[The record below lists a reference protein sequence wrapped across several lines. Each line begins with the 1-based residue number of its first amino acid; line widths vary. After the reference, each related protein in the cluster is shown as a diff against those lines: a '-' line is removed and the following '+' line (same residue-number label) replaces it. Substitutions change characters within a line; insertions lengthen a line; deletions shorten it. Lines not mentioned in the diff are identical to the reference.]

1 MNKRERDRI
10 SSLFWLVLSLGI
22 CIGSFRL
29 SLGDIHR
36 PGPGFFSFLAGAILG
51 ILSFL
56 VFIQQSF
63 KEHPADERKYFWPN
77 PQRSLEMTFV
87 IIALILY
94 AIGMNYLG
102 FFIST
107 LLFLGFL
114 MRGVGSQRWIVVFT
128 WSILTTILSYVIFQ
142 CWLNVQLP
150 RGILVP

>member
-10 SSLFWLVLSLGI
+10 SSLVWLVLALGI
-22 CIGSFRL
+22 CIGSFKL
-29 SLGDIHR
+29 SLGAIHR

-63 KEHPADERKYFWPN
+63 KGHPADERKCFWPN
-77 PQRSLEMTFV
+77 PQRSLKMTFV

-114 MRGVGSQRWIVVFT
+114 MGGVESQRWMVVLT
-128 WSILTTILSYVIFQ
+128 WSILTTVFSYVIFQ
-142 CWLNVQLP
+142 YWLNVQLP